1 MGVRT
6 TWRGGWGED
15 NLVNIQCRGH
25 TWFGGLTPRNLPL
38 AADTR
43 HQVPASRQLVQRR
56 SVAAGWERGGGV
68 PRVVSSP
75 VVTQL

>member
-25 TWFGGLTPRNLPL
+25 TWFGGLASLLATSPSLQTPGARIETTCPEEEC
-38 AADTR
+38 
-43 HQVPASRQLVQRR
+43 SRRMGE
-56 SVAAGWERGGGV
+56 GWCC
-68 PRVVSSP
+68 S
-75 VVTQL
+75 